1 MTSLD
6 TCGFEKLITICH
18 GDAKPNNFL
27 FRNIN
32 IEFDDL
38 DLGEDL
44 DCEGLQ
50 SIYDTLSFYVTKTVL
65 VGSKW
70 FWSDQ
75 IDLDLTIMIWS
86 RPK

>member
-44 DCEGLQ
+44 DCEG
-50 SIYDTLSFYVTKTVL
+50 TVYIRTVSSWKASVVCFAEL
-65 VGSKW
+65 V
-70 FWSDQ
+70 
-75 IDLDLTIMIWS
+75 
-86 RPK
+86 

>member
-44 DCEGLQ
+44 DCEGLH
-50 SIYDTLSFYVTKTVL
+50 SIYLFKKKKKELNNYL
-65 VGSKW
+65 
-70 FWSDQ
+70 
-75 IDLDLTIMIWS
+75 IIL
-86 RPK
+86 

>member
-44 DCEGLQ
+44 DCEGLP
-50 SIYDTLSFYVTKTVL
+50 SIKYFFK
-65 VGSKW
+65 G
-70 FWSDQ
+70 
-75 IDLDLTIMIWS
+75 I
-86 RPK
+86 

>member
-50 SIYDTLSFYVTKTVL
+50 SIYALSFYRSQNVL
-65 VGSKW
+65 CRSK
-70 FWSDQ
+70 FFEPAQKFDY
-75 IDLDLTIMIWS
+75 I
-86 RPK
+86 